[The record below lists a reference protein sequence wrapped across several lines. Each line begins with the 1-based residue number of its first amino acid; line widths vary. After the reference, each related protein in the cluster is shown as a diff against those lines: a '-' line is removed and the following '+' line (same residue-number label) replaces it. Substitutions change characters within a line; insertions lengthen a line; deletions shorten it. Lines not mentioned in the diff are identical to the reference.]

1 MFLICRKTMR
11 VAQEPRFAAVFHVHF
26 YQPEC
31 GMRNVSHTSV
41 LKVSNPSPLSLLAV
55 LVLYFHQCLL
65 LGVHP

>member
-41 LKVSNPSPLSLLAV
+41 LKYLTLHLSV
-55 LVLYFHQCLL
+55 CWQS
-65 LGVHP
+65 